1 MIDSS
6 REVGDVPTGEDPARP
21 LIEASS
27 SGNDTALQNLLSQ
40 PEWIKT
46 TLEKPDTISS
56 EMRPLEG
63 PNDVRQV
70 MVLPMS
76 NLERALRAAA
86 VNGQAAT
93 LPTLITFAIQQGT
106 HPDLI
111 TRWIIN
117 RIIMSGSGAAFKA
130 LASANPTSDVVNF
143 PIHHGFWPLYEAV
156 RLRKPDVVAALLE
169 LGADPLHPVDPSR
182 TLGTYNSSLMSRAAF
197 AQGPRMTK
205 MLLERG
211 LPVAQTAALHT
222 AAGCGQLDTMR
233 LLMEHGADLDEIL
246 PNSTWFNWTPMH
258 FAAKSGRVD
267 AMELLEHSGAR
278 SDLKDV
284 NGRTPAQLLERRKTL
299 LEERENAEHKIPI
312 GDEVSEDAVQYNHF
326 LR

>member
-1 MIDSS
+1 MIESS
-6 REVGDVPTGEDPARP
+6 REVGDVPIGEDPARL

-27 SGNDTALQNLLSQ
+27 SGNDTALQSLLSQ
-40 PEWIKT
+40 PQWIKT
-46 TLEKPDTISS
+46 TLEEPDTISS

-70 MVLPMS
+70 MVTPMS

-86 VNGQAAT
+86 VNGQAAA
-93 LPTLITFAIQQGT
+93 LSTLITFAKQQGI

-117 RIIMSGSGAAFKA
+117 KVIMSGSGAAFKA
-130 LASANPTSDVVNF
+130 LASANPASNVVNF
-143 PIHHGFWPLYEAV
+143 PVHHGFWPLYEAV
-156 RLRKPDVVAALLE
+156 RLRKPDVVAVLLE
-169 LGADPLHPVDPSR
+169 LGADPFHPVDPSR
-182 TLGTYNSSLMSRAAF
+182 KLATYNSSLLSRAAF
-197 AQGPRMTK
+197 SEGPRMTK

-222 AAGCGQLDTMR
+222 AAGCGRIDTMR
-233 LLMEHGADLDEIL
+233 LLMEHGADLDEVL
-246 PNSTWFNWTPMH
+246 PNSSWFGWTPMH
-258 FAAKSGRVD
+258 FAASKGRVD
-267 AMELLEHSGAR
+267 AMELLQHSGAR

-284 NGRTPAQLLERRKTL
+284 NGRTPAQLLERRNAL
-299 LEERENAEHKIPI
+299 VEQRNNAEHKIPI
-312 GDEVSEDAVQYNHF
+312 GDEVSEDLVQCNHF

>member
-1 MIDSS
+1 MY
-6 REVGDVPTGEDPARP
+6 P
-21 LIEASS
+21 S
-27 SGNDTALQNLLSQ
+27 SGNDTALRSLLSQ

-46 TLEKPDTISS
+46 TLETPDTVCS

-63 PNDVRQV
+63 PNDVREV
-70 MVLPMS
+70 MVTPMS

-86 VNGQAAT
+86 VNGQADA
-93 LPTLITFAIQQGT
+93 LSTLITLATQQGT

-117 RIIMSGSGAAFKA
+117 KGIMSGSGAAFKA
-130 LASANPTSDVVNF
+130 LASANPTSNVVNY
-143 PIHHGFWPLYEAV
+143 PVHHGFWPLYEAV

-169 LGADPLHPVDPSR
+169 LGADPFHPVDGSR
-182 TLGTYNSSLMSRAAF
+182 KLGTYNSSLLSRAAF
-197 AQGPRMTK
+197 SEGPRMTK

-211 LPVAQTAALHT
+211 LPVAQTGALHT

-233 LLMEHGADLDEIL
+233 LLMEHGAELDEVL
-246 PNSTWFNWTPMH
+246 PNSGWFDWTPMH
-258 FAAKSGRVD
+258 FAARRGEVD
-267 AMELLEHSGAR
+267 AMKLLELSGAR

-284 NGRTPAQLLERRKTL
+284 NGRTPAQLLERRNTL
-299 LEERENAEHKIPI
+299 LEERNNAEHKIPI
-312 GDEVSEDAVQYNHF
+312 GDEVSDDAVQYNHF